1 MAADAHLLT
10 DLRLERRDLLE
21 PPTFR
26 VSDTQDDGPPSPTL
40 ELDTVTGRTNLG
52 QAVTMRLL
60 TPLGELTALGH
71 PTYGSRLHEL
81 FGSPNTATVRGRVR
95 LAVLEALAAE
105 RRIGEIVDVV
115 VAPADTTGDISRRH
129 LVVVTA
135 TVRSIPAGEL
145 VQIGPITLELA
156 A

>member
-1 MAADAHLLT
+1 MAADAHLLS
-10 DLRLERRDLLE
+10 DLRLERRDVLE

-26 VSDTQDDGPPSPTL
+26 VGDTQDDVPTAAAL
-40 ELDTVTGRTNLG
+40 ELDTVTGRENLG

-81 FGSPNTATVRGRVR
+81 FGSPTTATVRGRVR

-105 RRIGEIVDVV
+105 RRIAEVVDVV
-115 VAPADTTGDISRRH
+115 VAPADTTGDVIRRH

-135 TVRSIPAGEL
+135 TVRSVPAGAL